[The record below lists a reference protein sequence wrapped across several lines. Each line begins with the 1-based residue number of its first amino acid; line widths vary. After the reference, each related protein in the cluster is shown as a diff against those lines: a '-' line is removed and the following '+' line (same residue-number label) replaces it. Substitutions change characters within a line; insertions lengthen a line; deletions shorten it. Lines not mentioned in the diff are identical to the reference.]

1 VQTGDTLVDA
11 GGNDTVMAS
20 SSWALASGYENL
32 ILTTGAVDGSGNSAS
47 NVIQGNAANNTLRAR
62 DGNDTVTGGGGND
75 NFDFTTAPN
84 AANVDTITDF
94 SSVDQ
99 LRFDDAAFTAIGATG
114 TWAATDGRFFAAVGA
129 TSGHDVN
136 DRVIYNT
143 TTGALYYDADGSGA
157 GAAQQVAILQGAPT
171 LAATD
176 ITVI

>member
-1 VQTGDTLVDA
+1 
-11 GGNDTVMAS
+11 
-20 SSWALASGYENL
+20 
-32 ILTTGAVDGSGNSAS
+32 
-47 NVIQGNAANNTLRAR
+47 VIEGNAANNTLRAR
-62 DGNDTVTGGGGND
+62 DGNDTVTGGAGND
-75 NFDFTTAPN
+75 FFDFTTAPS

-114 TWAATDGRFFAAVGA
+114 TWTATDGRFFAAAGA